1 MATGTKT
8 WVDEH
13 RELWDETLRF
23 RAMSPEQQARHVK
36 ICELEIKMDSQ
47 AENLKSMR
55 ETITRM
61 QEMHLAATHELVM
74 QKLKL
79 EELKKQNQN

>member
-23 RAMSPEQQARHVK
+23 RAMSPEEQARHVK

-47 AENLKSMR
+47 AEKLKAMR

-61 QEMHLAATHELVM
+61 QEMHLAATHDLVM
-74 QKLKL
+74 QRMQL
-79 EELKKQNQN
+79 EELKSKN

>member
-23 RAMSPEQQARHVK
+23 RAMSPEEQQRHVK

-47 AENLKSMR
+47 AEKLKAMR

-61 QEMHLAATHELVM
+61 QEMHLAATHDLVM
-74 QKLKL
+74 QRMQL
-79 EELKKQNQN
+79 EELKSKN

>member
-23 RAMSPEQQARHVK
+23 RAMSTEEQQRHVK

-47 AENLKSMR
+47 AEKLKAMR

-61 QEMHLAATHELVM
+61 QEMHLAATHDLVM
-74 QKLKL
+74 QRMQL
-79 EELKKQNQN
+79 EELKSKN